1 MKRPQDMTTDELTA
15 AIRHH
20 NDLYWNQGAPEIAD
34 ADYDDLLREL
44 AAREPEHPLLCEV
57 HAPAVAA
64 GREIALTA
72 PMMSL
77 DKVYSLPELMT
88 WLRRT
93 ARSEDEPLLVEPKY
107 DGISCRYAGGVL
119 ITRGKDGRTG
129 EDITDKLPLIELE
142 CPGYTG
148 PVDRPA
154 RGEILIRPDRFE
166 ALRNT
171 IRTRG
176 NTLYSNSRNVL
187 TGLMMLKEPTAIAQV
202 ELGMKI
208 AGARLSLV
216 DYTLHSFPTTLRTFE
231 ADWPQLVEKI
241 LALPYPTDGIVVKLA
256 DAAFRASLGATAHH
270 PRGEMA
276 FKFTNRSKQTVLTG
290 VEWSFGK
297 SSLTPVALLEPVEIG
312 GTTIKRASLCNVQN
326 ILDLGLGIGDIVT
339 VERAG
344 DVIPHITA
352 RADGAEHRNMVI
364 THCPGCGAELKQVD
378 PELVCPNPDCFET
391 RLCCLSDAVAKL
403 KIDNLGDATLRQLMT
418 TYHVRTL
425 RDLFRLSRSDLE
437 RLEGFARKSAENLAA
452 SLERA
457 RRTEDFRLLAALNIP
472 NIGVNMAKLLLR
484 EHPLAELRQMSA
496 ETLAE
501 IKGVGPERAAALAR
515 EFAAQKDFID
525 ELLDAVTLIETSG
538 AERRPTVCFTGK
550 MPDRRSRYAALAEK
564 HGYDVLDTVSG
575 SLDLLVAADPSEHGT
590 KLDQARAQNIPIIT
604 LEEFLS
610 RCGETGEK
618 SPDSEQLTLF

>member
-1 MKRPQDMTTDELTA
+1 MKKPTEMTWDELTE

-20 NDLYWNQGAPEIAD
+20 NHLYWDLGTPAISD
-34 ADYDDLLREL
+34 ADYDDLIREL
-44 AAREPEHPLLCEV
+44 TNRDPAHPLLQEV

-77 DKVYSLPELMT
+77 DKVYSLEDLLG
-88 WLRRT
+88 WLNRT
-93 ARSEDEPLLVEPKY
+93 VRNEDEPLLVEPKY
-107 DGISCRYAGGVL
+107 DGISCRYADGIL

-148 PVDRPA
+148 PVDRPV
-154 RGEILIRPDRFE
+154 RGEILIRPDRFQ
-166 ALRNT
+166 ALRQT

-187 TGLMMLKEPTAIAQV
+187 TGLMMLKETTAIAQV

-208 AGARLSLV
+208 SGARLSLV
-216 DYTLHSFPTTLRTFE
+216 DYSLHSFATTPRTIA

-241 LALPYPTDGIVVKLA
+241 LALPYPTDGIVIKLA
-256 DAAFRASLGATAHH
+256 DAAFRVSLGSTAHH

-276 FKFTNRSKQTVLTG
+276 YKFTNRSKETVLTG

-297 SSLTPVALLEPVEIG
+297 SCLTPVALLEPVEIG
-312 GTTIKRASLCNVQN
+312 GTTIKRASLHNLKN
-326 ILDLGLGIGDIVT
+326 IIDLGLGIGDIVT

-352 RADGAEHRNMVI
+352 RADGTEHRDPVI
-364 THCPGCGAELKQVD
+364 TYCPGCGTALQESG

-391 RLCCLSDAVAKL
+391 RLCCLSDAVGKL

-418 TYHVRTL
+418 TCQVRTL
-425 RDLFRLSRSDLE
+425 RDLFRLTRSDLE
-437 RLEGFARKSAENLAA
+437 RLDGFARKSADNLATA
-452 SLERA
+452 LEQA
-457 RRTEDFRLLAALNIP
+457 RRMEDYRLLAALNIP
-472 NIGVNMAKLLLR
+472 HIGVNMAKLLLR
-484 EHPLAELRQMSA
+484 EHPLAELRRMSA
-496 ETLAE
+496 ENLAA
-501 IKGVGPERAAALAR
+501 IKGVGPERAAALVR
-515 EFAAQKDFID
+515 EFAVQQDFIN
-525 ELLDAVTLIETSG
+525 ELLDAVTMIGSSG
-538 AERRPTVCFTGK
+538 TDRKPTVCFTGK

-564 HGYDVLDTVSG
+564 HGYEAVDSVSG
-575 SLDLLVAADPSEHGT
+575 SLDLLVAADPSEQST
-590 KLDQARAQNIPIIT
+590 KLNQARHLNIRILA
-604 LEEFLS
+604 LEEFLTE
-610 RCGETGEK
+610 CGEGTAADE
-618 SPDSEQLTLF
+618 PEQLTLF